1 MSDDNRSTHRAP
13 APRVSLDIIVKRWT
27 RPGCVG
33 FGGPTTHIALLRRMC
48 VEERQWIDAKEFE
61 DAAHEPLT
69 KRVHDRVDDDALR
82 AVAFGIFSAFAA
94 VLSRWVAQ
102 GERPLPK
109 G

>member
-1 MSDDNRSTHRAP
+1 VA
-13 APRVSLDIIVKRWT
+13 
-27 RPGCVG
+27 VG
-33 FGGPTTHIALLRRMC
+33 NTEGTLLYYQIG
-48 VEERQWIDAKEFE
+48 VL
-61 DAAHEPLT
+61 DAAHEPLS